1 MVSTLA
7 RHWRLRAAH
16 APSGFDLTPDD
27 SGPVLCTVYVRDRR
41 QGRPCIRQPTAL
53 PDRHAPDTVRS
64 ALEQDDRQPIAGG
77 GTRVDVRRAR
87 VADAASQYRGA
98 TLPFGATFNTPEPRA
113 RVLTGVPDGFP

>member
-1 MVSTLA
+1 MTPA
-7 RHWRLRAAH
+7 RCFA
-16 APSGFDLTPDD
+16 
-27 SGPVLCTVYVRDRR
+27 LCTLEIAGKEDLVF
-41 QGRPCIRQPTAL
+41 GSRPLC

-64 ALEQDDRQPIAGG
+64 ALEQDDRQPSAGG

-87 VADAASQYRGA
+87 AADAVSQYRGV